1 MKTTTYRFTA
11 LASIALASALLLGVC
26 GNQKASTVQTS
37 FSSSKT
43 VQSSSSSSK
52 KAVKKTKASSSS
64 SNAQDNSVAS
74 SSSETSPASSTSA
87 PAASSQTAQT
97 TTPKQGQA
105 TASNQAGQ
113 EKETQTGKGGWNA
126 SNQTGVLDFSQDTPV
141 HVAPDK
147 NSAIA
152 FTQPADTSLEWDDY
166 TINSDK
172 NWYTVVVK
180 KGDTTEHYYVA
191 YSDVGH

>member
-11 LASIALASALLLGVC
+11 LASIALASALLLGAC

-37 FSSSKT
+37 SSSSKT

-74 SSSETSPASSTSA
+74 SSSETSPASSASA

-97 TTPKQGQA
+97 TTPQQGQA

-113 EKETQTGKGGWNA
+113 EKETQTGKGSWNA

-166 TINSDK
+166 TINSDE

>member
-11 LASIALASALLLGVC
+11 LASIALASALLLGAC

-37 FSSSKT
+37 SSSSKT

-74 SSSETSPASSTSA
+74 SSSETSPASSASA
-87 PAASSQTAQT
+87 PADSSQTAQT
-97 TTPKQGQA
+97 PTPQQGQA

-113 EKETQTGKGGWNA
+113 EKETQTGKGSWNA

-166 TINSDK
+166 TINSDE

>member
-11 LASIALASALLLGVC
+11 LASIALASALLLGAC

-37 FSSSKT
+37 SSSSKT

-74 SSSETSPASSTSA
+74 SSSETSPASSASA
-87 PAASSQTAQT
+87 PAASSQTALT
-97 TTPKQGQA
+97 TTPHQGQA

-113 EKETQTGKGGWNA
+113 EKETQTGKGSWNA

-166 TINSDK
+166 TINSDE